1 MATRQ
6 TKIFEK
12 HLRIED
18 VGDLTSL
25 DDAEADVSCNM
36 QDISLVQLEKEWTE
50 ATQRL
55 KPQPKLNNFTA
66 GDAKVT
72 LIEQLPEPIESI
84 EAEDDIAQI
93 C

>member
-36 QDISLVQLEKEWTE
+36 QDISLV
-50 ATQRL
+50 
-55 KPQPKLNNFTA
+55 
-66 GDAKVT
+66 
-72 LIEQLPEPIESI
+72 
-84 EAEDDIAQI
+84 
-93 C
+93 

>member
-6 TKIFEK
+6 TKIFQK
-12 HLRIED
+12 HLHVED

-50 ATQRL
+50 AT
-55 KPQPKLNNFTA
+55 
-66 GDAKVT
+66 
-72 LIEQLPEPIESI
+72 
-84 EAEDDIAQI
+84 
-93 C
+93 